1 VQYLPLF
8 LSSPVSESFT
18 RKVKVIWSTD
28 ALKEM
33 PMAGQDGI
41 CYEGDVLL
49 TIRVKDLGAIPK
61 PGLMMQ
67 SPVGMTYRI
76 VDVTEDFGVYEIKFM
91 RNV

>member
-1 VQYLPLF
+1 
-8 LSSPVSESFT
+8 
-18 RKVKVIWSTD
+18 
-28 ALKEM
+28 
-33 PMAGQDGI
+33 MAGQDGI